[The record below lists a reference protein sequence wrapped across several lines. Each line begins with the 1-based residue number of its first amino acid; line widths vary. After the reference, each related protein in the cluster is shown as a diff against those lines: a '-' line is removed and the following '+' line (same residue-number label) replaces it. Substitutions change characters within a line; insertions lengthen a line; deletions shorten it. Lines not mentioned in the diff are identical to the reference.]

1 MVRSHYDPPD
11 QESTDELS
19 AFFVPSAS
27 GESRPVGMGR
37 AHHVL
42 RLPTLGRGELIQHPT
57 RKGVNVFLTIRE
69 VRMKSWSPS
78 IEVYG
83 KKRPIESGYRP
94 IQILNWYGGARAC
107 S

>member
-11 QESTDELS
+11 QKSTDELS

-42 RLPTLGRGELIQHPT
+42 RLPTLGGAAM
-57 RKGVNVFLTIRE
+57 GVNGVVLIRELARMDFLTIRGQAGCFTGL
-69 VRMKSWSPS
+69 S
-78 IEVYG
+78 IAVDSQTLTL
-83 KKRPIESGYRP
+83 P
-94 IQILNWYGGARAC
+94 
-107 S
+107 